1 MIIPLLIH
9 SISID
14 DTCPYHHKEY
24 TSDRKV
30 LNGLSICLFCITI
43 PNSHIHHEERFNTVI
58 MNSTNPALSTVVR
71 FIAQNVT
78 EHLQEDEIEYFLH
91 AYEVGAV
98 IICMIL
104 A

>member
-1 MIIPLLIH
+1 
-9 SISID
+9 
-14 DTCPYHHKEY
+14 
-24 TSDRKV
+24 
-30 LNGLSICLFCITI
+30 
-43 PNSHIHHEERFNTVI
+43 